1 MIEYKCLRCGYKGKQ
16 KSHLI
21 NHLKRKNICPPTNE
35 EISIENI
42 KKMYGF
48 ETTPKQHPNS
58 TQTAP
63 KLGNQNSTQQHPKLG
78 KTAPKQHPGVRKIQ
92 HICEYCKKIF
102 TRKTG
107 LKKHLQICE
116 ASEPDSDKIE
126 EMQKEIDKLKKQLE
140 NSNNTTNNNITNNNY
155 NTTNNNN
162 STNMTVI
169 NINNFGEENTKYI
182 TKDYILALLE
192 KPFQAI
198 PELIKYTH
206 FNKDHPENHNIK
218 ITNKKEPFVKVLKN
232 NKWELMDKK
241 DTICDLID
249 KKHSQLNVIDIKNN
263 VEPHIYSRIE
273 LFNQKYINDD
283 KDIVNKLYK
292 DSELILLNNS

>member
-1 MIEYKCLRCGYKGKQ
+1 MIEYKCLRCGYTGKQ
-16 KSHLI
+16 KSHLM
-21 NHLKRKNICPPTNE
+21 NHLKRKNICPPINE
-35 EISIENI
+35 DISIENI
-42 KKMYGF
+42 KKIYKF
-48 ETTPKQHPNS
+48 ESAPKMHPKC
-58 TQTAP
+58 TQNAP
-63 KLGNQNSTQQHPKLG
+63 KLGKSTYTQMHPKLGNDAPKMHPKLG
-78 KTAPKQHPGVRKIQ
+78 KNK
-92 HICEYCKKIF
+92 HICEFCNKIF
-102 TRKTG
+102 TRSTG
-107 LKKHLQICE
+107 LKKHLKICE
-116 ASEPDSDKIE
+116 SSKTDCDKIE
-126 EMQKEIDKLKKQLE
+126 EMQKEIEKLKKQLE

-169 NINNFGEENTKYI
+169 NINNFGEENTQYI

-218 ITNKKEPFVKVLKN
+218 ITNKKAPFVKVLKN

-263 VEPHIYSRIE
+263 VEPHIYNRIE